1 MKEVSCRIVATML
14 QQGERRGQPTAELLA
29 GLPYP
34 RTHLL
39 DPDERVYW
47 ADFVR
52 LLANLGRTWQP
63 EDFARIGRQF
73 IDNPFFR
80 PFRTLARLLA
90 NASDVYE
97 WITRDTGPGSQ
108 LFTCIE
114 SAVEPV
120 QPGRLRFAV
129 QIWDSYD
136 ASPQFFELLQG
147 MLEAAPTLI
156 GLQYA
161 RVQMSTQSA
170 GMASYLI
177 DYPRQGGALRWLR
190 RVLSWP
196 VTVVAAAQELRA
208 AHSVLRRRYHELES
222 VRGQLADQARLL
234 RTANRISQ
242 VVHGEMDLKRTIE
255 TVVTAL
261 VEVANYAQ
269 ARLCINTELEGRP
282 IQHEAQRGAPTPG
295 VEPLSLP
302 IVVRGQEVAQLTLWL
317 QAPYTVSDAVAEV
330 ADTLVPTISMALDD
344 ALTLNAL
351 TSYRARLEEKVS
363 ERTNE
368 LAQARDSLAKS
379 VRNLQQAQAARD
391 RIFAN
396 INHEIRTPLALI
408 LLAAHNLKLT
418 VSEPSADISSI
429 ETSVRRLLDL
439 VDGLLL
445 LAAGQEGKLL
455 VRPAAIDL
463 GMFLRHVVSLW
474 HPAASES
481 ALQLLYE
488 GPSRCGATLD
498 ESACDRVMAN
508 LLSNA
513 VKFTPAGGTIVVR
526 LVEEPQWLRVEVH
539 DTGVGIDE
547 EFRTRIFGRFEQGR
561 PAVRGGMRGSGIGL
575 SLVKELVEA
584 HEGRVMVDSTPGNG
598 SVFTLLLPKSLPAA
612 AEAMQKAYVND
623 TSYPV
628 PSQQRTNPAPPPPS
642 PSEAT
647 ILLAEDDAG
656 LADAL
661 MSLLSKHYRVIAAQ
675 DGVTALRLAEE
686 HLPDLL
692 ISDVQMPGMDGIE
705 LSRRFRDLPGNR
717 LAPTLLL
724 TAHSGLASRL
734 AGFEAGAVDYVLKPF
749 EPAELLARVRSQL
762 ALRQLALRLIET
774 EKLASLGVLSA
785 GLAHE
790 LRNPANAVVNAVEP
804 LCELLPEEVL
814 IPGTGTAEL
823 LEVIRHGALQLRAL
837 SQQLLGFV
845 RPGQLLT
852 HEEAVE
858 TLIARSLAMT
868 SNTLRGIDVRKSLQ
882 YTGAVACAGPLMVQ
896 VLTNLLEN
904 AAHAAG
910 RKGWISVIAR
920 QEKARLFIEVSDS
933 GPGIPNHLRE
943 RIFEPFFT
951 TKPPGSGSGLG
962 LSTARTILERHQGSI
977 SVIDGAVGTT
987 FRIELPL
994 PAVVEPEG
1002 EKPKVRRL
1010 DG

>member
-39 DPDERVYW
+39 DPDERIYW

-52 LLANLGRTWQP
+52 LLSNLAHTWRP
-63 EDFARIGRQF
+63 EDFARLGRQF

-90 NASDVYE
+90 NARDVYE
-97 WITRDTGPGSQ
+97 WITRDTGPGPQ

-114 SAVEPV
+114 SGVDPLE
-120 QPGRLRFAV
+120 PGRLRFTV
-129 QIWDSYD
+129 QVWDLYD
-136 ASPQFFELLQG
+136 PSAEFFQLLQG

-156 GLQYA
+156 GLPHA
-161 RVQMSTQSA
+161 RVTMHVQA
-170 GMASYLI
+170 AMATYII

-190 RVLSWP
+190 RALSWP
-196 VTVVAAAQELRA
+196 VTVIAAAQELRA

-269 ARLCINTELEGRP
+269 ARLCIDTELDGRP
-282 IQHEAQRGAPTPG
+282 IHHEAVRGEPIFG
-295 VEPLSLP
+295 VEPILLP
-302 IVVRGQEVAQLTLWL
+302 IVVRSREVGQLTLWPHTL
-317 QAPYTVSDAVAEV
+317 YALSDAVAEV
-330 ADTLVPTISMALDD
+330 GDTLVPTISMAVDD
-344 ALTLNAL
+344 ALTLSAL
-351 TSYRARLEEKVS
+351 TGYRTRLEEKVA
-363 ERTNE
+363 ERTTE
-368 LAQARDSLAKS
+368 LAQARDSLARS
-379 VRNLQQAQAARD
+379 VRHLQQAQAARD

-418 VSEPSADISSI
+418 VAEPSSDIASI

-455 VRPAAIDL
+455 IKPAAMDL

-474 HPAASES
+474 HPAAVES
-481 ALQLLYE
+481 DLQLFYE

-498 ESACDRVMAN
+498 ESACERVMAN

-513 VKFTPAGGTIVVR
+513 VKFTPAGGTVVVR
-526 LVEEPQWLRVEVH
+526 LVEEPQWLRLEVR
-539 DTGVGIDE
+539 DTGVGIDA
-547 EFRTRIFGRFEQGR
+547 EFRARIFGRFEQGR

-584 HEGRVMVDSTPGNG
+584 HEGRVSVDSTPGSG
-598 SVFTLLLPKSLPAA
+598 SVFTLLFPKSLAPSNESVQRAYSNDASYPMSRQRAMNPAA
-612 AEAMQKAYVND
+612 A
-623 TSYPV
+623 
-628 PSQQRTNPAPPPPS
+628 PPGPP
-642 PSEAT
+642 EAT

-656 LADAL
+656 LGDAL
-661 MSLLSKHYRVIAAQ
+661 TGLLSKHFRVITAQ
-675 DGVTALRLAEE
+675 DGITALRLAEE

-734 AGFEAGAVDYVLKPF
+734 AGFDAGAVDYVLKPF

-804 LCELLPEEVL
+804 LCELLPEELL

-858 TLIARSLAMT
+858 TLIARALAMT

-882 YTGAVACAGPLMVQ
+882 YTGNVACAGPLMVQ
-896 VLTNLLEN
+896 VITNLLEN

-910 RKGWISVIAR
+910 RKGWIGVQAR
-920 QEKARLFIEVSDS
+920 QEKNRLLIDVSDS
-933 GPGIPNHLRE
+933 GPGIANHLRE

-962 LSTARTILERHQGSI
+962 LSTARTILERHHGSL
-977 SVIDGAVGTT
+977 SVVDGAVGTT

-994 PAVVEPEG
+994 HAVVEPQG
-1002 EKPKVRRL
+1002 ENSATRRMNI
-1010 DG
+1010 